1 MGNEKKYTPE
11 EIKAIVEEELR
22 KVNLHPGKELSMDTM
37 EGVSGGGVIP
47 KETYI
52 VPKTHEEIDEK
63 WDIVQS
69 VMDTYGVDVAYITA
83 QQLQVIAGSAN
94 LLELYGPETLRKRM
108 HNSLDG
114 KTGGMERFTPH

>member
-1 MGNEKKYTPE
+1 M
-11 EIKAIVEEELR
+11 L
-22 KVNLHPGKELSMDTM
+22 
-37 EGVSGGGVIP
+37 
-47 KETYI
+47 
-52 VPKTHEEIDEK
+52 IDEK
-63 WDIVQS
+63 WDVVQS